1 MSSNAEIPIGRVFPP
16 VLRDVD
22 TPDRL
27 MAIALRLHP
36 RVQILEVSLQ
46 VLPVLLLRDPIHTHR
61 RILAHA
67 VIGSLQGRH
76 IDQMR
81 QRVEPSFGL
90 LLRSFHYLQQL
101 R

>member
-1 MSSNAEIPIGRVFPP
+1 
-16 VLRDVD
+16 
-22 TPDRL
+22 
-27 MAIALRLHP
+27 MAISLRHEP
-36 RVQILEVSLQ
+36 RVQVLEVCLQ
-46 VLPVLLLRDPIHTHR
+46 RLPVLLLRDSIHAHR

-67 VIGSLQGRH
+67 VIGSFQGRP

-90 LLRSFHYLQQL
+90 SLRSFHYLQQF